1 VASRKVS
8 AKGREYCARNRFGR
22 SFAQAGGITMK
33 IIAVIGLL
41 FATTSNAAAQ
51 KSDIEGKPGQC
62 FEVLMAPR
70 GGTNVLST
78 DPASSILLNKCTG
91 DTWMLVRTT
100 VSKPG
105 KPEEF
110 AYRWYP
116 ISAGSSEAV
125 ISRGF

>member
-1 VASRKVS
+1 
-8 AKGREYCARNRFGR
+8 
-22 SFAQAGGITMK
+22 MK
-33 IIAVIGLL
+33 IISVICLL
-41 FATTSNAAAQ
+41 IATTSISAAQ
-51 KSDIEGKPGQC
+51 KSDIEGKLGQC

-70 GGTNVLST
+70 GGATVLST
-78 DPASSILLNKCTG
+78 DPASSILLNRCTG

-100 VSKPG
+100 VSKTG
-105 KPEEF
+105 KPEEY